1 MDKPPDHT
9 NILGPRSL
17 SKRIAHVVNLIITS
31 LWIIVI
37 EWIETYSHHFAYT
50 ASARFAEEA
59 LASCRALCRSL
70 SRANSAAFR
79 SNQLFEIWVILTL
92 YFTFK
97 KMTRLVWFLKFEACV
112 PEPHN
117 ILQNIADRSDRC
129 VDLQISL
136 VASEFGR
143 LSWTPWMPRM
153 YRMDCI
159 REAERSTCHGRS
171 GQRLGL
177 LWVKWNTLWAL
188 SRWLNIPTS
197 RQLALQSLHQCRNE
211 RSKITKRIQK
221 DQWAKQRVPAAFW
234 ESGSTIQSYRHTVVG
249 WGQPQAV
256 EPLNVWATNC
266 WTKLPGNA
274 RNRTLLSFS
283 TEGNGPNGESAVP
296 VLSHSEAYLTNLSI
310 T

>member
-1 MDKPPDHT
+1 MQQVLRKFWT
-9 NILGPRSL
+9 RRLITQTFSAQGSL

-37 EWIETYSHHFAYT
+37 EWTETYSHNFAYT

-79 SNQLFEIWVILTL
+79 STQLFEIWVILTL
-92 YFTFK
+92 CFTFK
-97 KMTRLVWFLKFEACV
+97 KMTKIGLIFK
-112 PEPHN
+112 
-117 ILQNIADRSDRC
+117 ILSVCTWTPQHIADRSDRC

-171 GQRLGL
+171 G
-177 LWVKWNTLWAL
+177 
-188 SRWLNIPTS
+188 
-197 RQLALQSLHQCRNE
+197 
-211 RSKITKRIQK
+211 
-221 DQWAKQRVPAAFW
+221 
-234 ESGSTIQSYRHTVVG
+234 
-249 WGQPQAV
+249 
-256 EPLNVWATNC
+256 
-266 WTKLPGNA
+266 
-274 RNRTLLSFS
+274 
-283 TEGNGPNGESAVP
+283 
-296 VLSHSEAYLTNLSI
+296 
-310 T
+310 